1 MEKRMKLWILLP
13 AYNEENSFKTLIP
26 KISNHLKKEGYDFK
40 IIVCNDGSN
49 DRSVEVLEK
58 LKKSY
63 PIELLTHKINRGLGE
78 TSRDLFEW
86 AAELADPY
94 DVLVRLDCDNTH
106 EPEYITRMIKKL
118 DDGFDV
124 VTASR
129 FQKGGGQSGVTP
141 YRAFISYCA
150 QIFMKFIFGFW
161 GQKEFSSGFRAYR
174 AGIIQKAIA
183 IYGNQF
189 IQLKGLGFTC
199 TLEKMVKLKML
210 GARFTEIGFNL
221 RYDKKTSYSKMV
233 ASITTLGYLTMAVL
247 YHWPFGGW
255 KYQWPKEINKYEH
268 RTIENN

>member
-1 MEKRMKLWILLP
+1 MKLWILLP

-40 IIVCNDGSN
+40 IIVCNDGSHDN
-49 DRSVEVLEK
+49 STKILEGLKQYYPLEV
-58 LKKSY
+58 
-63 PIELLTHKINRGLGE
+63 LTHKINRGLGE
-78 TSRDLFEW
+78 TSRDLFER
-86 AAELADPY
+86 AAELADPN
-94 DVLVRLDCDNTH
+94 DILVRLDCDNTH
-106 EPEYITRMIKKL
+106 EPQYISKL
-118 DDGFDV
+118 VNKINKNFDV

-129 FQKGGGQSGVTP
+129 FQEGGGQTGVTM
-141 YRAFISYCA
+141 YRTFVSYFA
-150 QIFMKFIFGFW
+150 QIFMKFVFGFW

-174 AGIIQKAIA
+174 AGIIQKAIT

-210 GARFTEIGFNL
+210 GARFAEIGFNL

-233 ASITTLGYLTMAVL
+233 ASITTLGYLTMAIL

-255 KYQWPKEINKYEH
+255 KYQWPKEIKKYKLH
-268 RTIENN
+268 R